1 MSDVVISGYHGF
13 KNSGDE
19 ALLFAIL
26 KTLKAKKPELDVT
39 VLSKTPE
46 ETARVYD
53 VKSISRYS
61 LFAIIKEMRSSKVLL
76 FGGGSLLQDV
86 TSRKSI
92 FYYLAILF
100 LAECCK
106 IKTMLYANG
115 IGPITNKL
123 SRFLAKHILNRVDVI
138 TLRDDRSEEDLKNL
152 NVTKPK
158 IIITA
163 DPAFTID
170 TDASLSGKYFTKRA
184 GVPNNTR
191 LCAVSIRNWKNLKGD
206 FCTELA
212 KLCDYMVTDYNI
224 HPLFVPFQY
233 PHDLEISKRVMKS
246 MDNPSYIINR
256 ELTVAEMFSVL
267 SEAEITIGMRLHSLI
282 YATTLTIPSMALVYD
297 PKIIA
302 FMESISQPDWV
313 NVESFS
319 FESAKK
325 VLDLLVENKETKKV
339 RLCQTNEILRKTAE
353 DNADYLIELLN

>member
-1 MSDVVISGYHGF
+1 MADVLISGYHGF

-39 VLSKTPE
+39 VLSKTPT
-46 ETARVYD
+46 ETARVYE
-53 VKSISRYS
+53 VRSISRYS
-61 LFAIIKEMRSSKVLL
+61 PFQIIKEMKKTKVLL

-92 FYYLAILF
+92 YYYLAILF
-100 LAECCK
+100 LAECTGM
-106 IKTMLYANG
+106 KTMLYANG

-138 TLRDDRSEEDLKNL
+138 TLRDDRSVEDLKGL
-152 NVTKPK
+152 DVTKPK

-184 GVPNNTR
+184 GVPDNTR
-191 LCAVSIRNWKNLKGD
+191 LCAVSIRDWKNLKDGFSD
-206 FCTELA
+206 ELA
-212 KLCDYMVTDYNI
+212 RLLDYMAENHNI
-224 HPLFVPFQY
+224 YPIFVPFQY
-233 PHDLEISKRVMKS
+233 PHDLEVSKSVMKK
-246 MDNPSYIINR
+246 MNKPSYILSR

-302 FMESISQPDWV
+302 FMESINQPDWV
-313 NVESFS
+313 NAETFSFS
-319 FESAKK
+319 DAKN
-325 VLDLLVENKETKKV
+325 VLDLLIENKQQKKIHLLETNSV
-339 RLCQTNEILRKTAE
+339 LRKTAE
-353 DNADYLIELLN
+353 ENADYLIELLD